1 VQRIEDMSHYLLL
14 WNWTDQGVRSFKDS
28 PKRVEAF
35 KQLVEKNGGKLIS
48 FYYTMGKYDG
58 AAIVDVPSD
67 EAWMKMAL
75 SLGSLGN
82 VRTTTLKAW
91 SHTEAAKAFD

>member
-1 VQRIEDMSHYLLL
+1 MPSYLVL
-14 WNWTDQGVRSFKDS
+14 WSWTEQGLRDFKDS

-35 KQLVEKNGGKLIS
+35 KQLVVKNGGKVVH
-48 FYYTMGKYDG
+48 FFYTMGKYDG
-58 AAIVDVPSD
+58 ATLVEAPSD
-67 EAWMKMAL
+67 GAIMKIAL

-91 SHTEAAKAFD
+91 TASEAAEVFSQV

>member
-1 VQRIEDMSHYLLL
+1 
-14 WNWTDQGVRSFKDS
+14 
-28 PKRVEAF
+28 
-35 KQLVEKNGGKLIS
+35 
-48 FYYTMGKYDG
+48 MGKYDG